1 MESNIMKLNNNP
13 EDFILSPDILKKY
26 YSQYY
31 PSELIINWLTKND
44 KKNLKKR
51 EFCFTSQNDKYI
63 RYQSFK
69 SLSEF
74 KHRILNLNP
83 IKIDIGGI
91 YNQEPRH
98 YIENKSNNNNNKDFI
113 CEEKELVFDID
124 ISDYDEVRK
133 CCQNND
139 VCSKCWKY
147 IVSGAKILKR
157 ILEEDFG
164 FQKIFFTF
172 SGRRGIHCWVCDKR
186 ACVLKKN
193 ARTAIEKYIYYE
205 RIKDNKDNDN
215 NINLNKI
222 KRNFAKPVYPSL
234 ESAISII
241 KNDFYVIIKEQD
253 LLNDEEIKNIFRKI
267 ISLYFGIFD
276 MDIINNILEKKK
288 CDSLNKIQK
297 IEKSLETAEKIL
309 KNRQNISYCS
319 AEACLNEFMMYIL
332 YPRLDANVTIQ
343 VSHLLKGPFCVHP
356 KTGYISVPMSIELI
370 EQITFDKIPK
380 VDYLIEYRNKDE
392 IDDFL
397 QYKKYFEDFVN
408 HINENNN

>member
-69 SLSEF
+69 SLAEF
-74 KHRILNLNP
+74 KRRILTLNP

-98 YIENKSNNNNNKDFI
+98 YIENKNNNNIEFI

-124 ISDYDEVRK
+124 ISDYDDVRK

-139 VCSKCWKY
+139 ICTKCWKY
-147 IVSGAKILKR
+147 IISGAKILER
-157 ILEEDFG
+157 ILKEDFG
-164 FQKIFFTF
+164 FQKIFFVF

-186 ACVLKKN
+186 ACLLNKN

-205 RIKDNKDNDN
+205 KVQDNKDNKS
-215 NINLNKI
+215 NKN
-222 KRNFAKPVYPSL
+222 KRNFAEPVYPSY
-234 ESAISII
+234 ESAVSLI
-241 KNDFYVIIKEQD
+241 KNDFYDIIKEQD
-253 LLNDEEIKNIFRKI
+253 LLSDPELQNIFKKI
-267 ISLYFGIFD
+267 ISLYFSIID
-276 MDIINNILEKKK
+276 MENINNILEKKNWSSYK
-288 CDSLNKIQK
+288 KIKNITEYLQK
-297 IEKSLETAEKIL
+297 GEKIL
-309 KNRQNISYCS
+309 KNKNNINYYCS
-319 AEACLNEFMMYIL
+319 EACLNEFIMYIL
-332 YPRLDANVTIQ
+332 YPRLDGNVTIQ

-356 KTGYISVPMSIELI
+356 KTGYISVPMSIELL
-370 EQITFDKIPK
+370 EQFAFDNIPK
-380 VDYLIEYRNKDE
+380 VDYLIEYENNDE
-392 IDDFL
+392 KNSFL
-397 QYKKYFEDFVN
+397 KYINFFENFVQN
-408 HINENNN
+408 INENNNF

>member
-69 SLSEF
+69 SLAEF
-74 KHRILNLNP
+74 KRRILTLNP

-98 YIENKSNNNNNKDFI
+98 YIENKNNNNNNIEFI

-124 ISDYDEVRK
+124 ISDYDDVRK

-139 VCSKCWKY
+139 ICTKCWKY
-147 IVSGAKILKR
+147 IISGAKILER
-157 ILEEDFG
+157 ILKEDFG
-164 FQKIFFTF
+164 FQKIFFVF

-186 ACVLKKN
+186 ACLLNKN

-205 RIKDNKDNDN
+205 KVQDNKDNKS
-215 NINLNKI
+215 NKN
-222 KRNFAKPVYPSL
+222 KRNFAEPVYPSY
-234 ESAISII
+234 ESAVSLI
-241 KNDFYVIIKEQD
+241 KNDFYDIIKEQD
-253 LLNDEEIKNIFRKI
+253 LLNDPELQNIFKKI
-267 ISLYFGIFD
+267 ISLYFSIID
-276 MDIINNILEKKK
+276 MENINNILEKKNWSSYK
-288 CDSLNKIQK
+288 KIKNITEYLQK
-297 IEKSLETAEKIL
+297 GEKIL
-309 KNRQNISYCS
+309 KNKNNINYYCS
-319 AEACLNEFMMYIL
+319 EACLNEFIMYIL
-332 YPRLDANVTIQ
+332 YPRLDGNVTIQ

-356 KTGYISVPMSIELI
+356 KTGYISVPMSIELL
-370 EQITFDKIPK
+370 EKFAFDKIPK
-380 VDYLIEYRNKDE
+380 VDYLIEYENNDE
-392 IDDFL
+392 KNSFL
-397 QYKKYFEDFVN
+397 KYINFFENFVQN
-408 HINENNN
+408 INENNNF